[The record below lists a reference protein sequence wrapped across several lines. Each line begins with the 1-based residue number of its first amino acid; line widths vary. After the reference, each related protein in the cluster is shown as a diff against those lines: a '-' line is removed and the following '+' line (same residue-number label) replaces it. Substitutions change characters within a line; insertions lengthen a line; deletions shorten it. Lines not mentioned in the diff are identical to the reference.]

1 MLCNVAKCL
10 TAVQFLDVY
19 IRAPVCLESCTVIML
34 MKQAGGFEWI
44 YVTSQWV
51 NDQKQWQVCFLDVAA

>member
-1 MLCNVAKCL
+1 M
-10 TAVQFLDVY
+10 F
-19 IRAPVCLESCTVIML
+19 ILELLFVWRVCTVIML
-34 MKQAGGFEWI
+34 MEQAGGFEWI